1 MRSVLDELVDDLP
14 PISKANRGRSSQT
27 ARAWNALAERHAR
40 VANAA
45 NAQGDALSTIFQTS
59 LSLVD
64 VRSNE
69 IMKKLSGW
77 AAIIAVPTLVTGFVG
92 MNVSVPARGFGRR
105 LLDLLRD
112 HGDHGRDPVPA
123 VADPGLGLTDS
134 GTTVIR

>member
-1 MRSVLDELVDDLP
+1 MRAVLDELVDDLP
-14 PISKANRGRSSQT
+14 PISKANRGRSNLP

-45 NAQGDALSTIFQTS
+45 DTQGDALNTIFQTS

-64 VRSNE
+64 MRSNE

-92 MNVSVPARGFGRR
+92 MNVSFPLEGSVTGFWIYF
-105 LLDLLRD
+105 LIMVVTALILFLLLRTR
-112 HGDHGRDPVPA
+112 GWV
-123 VADPGLGLTDS
+123 
-134 GTTVIR
+134 